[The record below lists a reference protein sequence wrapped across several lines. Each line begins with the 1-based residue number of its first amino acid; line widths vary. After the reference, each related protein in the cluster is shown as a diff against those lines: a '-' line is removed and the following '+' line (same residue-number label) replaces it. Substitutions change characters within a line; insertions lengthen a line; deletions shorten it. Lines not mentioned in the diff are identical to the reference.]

1 MSGTGI
7 PSFYTTSPAYAKFV
21 ATLFVSSLGINATD
35 PEEIHQQLIATPIE
49 DIVESNKQLQEKFG
63 LVVFAPVVETP
74 FPDVT
79 TILDEEPEI
88 LISKGSGTNIPMLI
102 GFTNMECETFRHN
115 FEKFDILTQLEMNP
129 LLILSP
135 NLIFKLP
142 PQSALELAQKV
153 DKRYFDGAP
162 TMDKYIKG
170 CSDTYYVYPA
180 IKLAEKRA
188 AMGGA
193 PVFLYQYSYEAD
205 FSVIK
210 ESMGLDFK
218 GAGHIEDMTFV
229 FRANAMEGV
238 RGFSQRT
245 QNDKRMA
252 NQMTAFVKNFMCCK

>member
-7 PSFYTTSPAYAKFV
+7 PSFYTTSPAYAKLV

-35 PEEIHQQLIATPIE
+35 PEEIHRQLIATPIE

-63 LVVFAPVVETP
+63 LVVFTPVVETP

-88 LISKGSGTNIPMLI
+88 LISKGTGTNIPLLI
-102 GFTNMECETFRHN
+102 GFTNMECETLRHN
-115 FEKFDILTQLEMNP
+115 FEKFDILTQIEMNP

-252 NQMTAFVKNFMCCK
+252 NQMTTFVKNFMCCK